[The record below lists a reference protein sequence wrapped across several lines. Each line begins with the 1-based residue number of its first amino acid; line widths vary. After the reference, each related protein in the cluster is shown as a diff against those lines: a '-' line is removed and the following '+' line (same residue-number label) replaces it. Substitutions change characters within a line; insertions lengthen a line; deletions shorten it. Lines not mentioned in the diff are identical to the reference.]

1 MSVVVSA
8 IKDFNAK
15 IKHIIG
21 YINEEDIDTETNYE
35 NLNEFKSLSKQEVYD
50 LLEKI
55 KQGDERARSYRYNKN
70 SFSFI

>member
-1 MSVVVSA
+1 MNDNEWF
-8 IKDFNAK
+8 KG
-15 IKHIIG
+15 G
-21 YINEEDIDTETNYE
+21 YK
-35 NLNEFKSLSKQEVYD
+35 LPKSLSKQEVYD